1 MIVSSLTIMSVV
13 INFLVILI
21 ILLKINRHMDR
32 MDNTLGFLEK
42 KIKEEDVFVVK
53 TNQTVERIE
62 REIKDIEGDI
72 EWKG

>member
-62 REIKDIEGDI
+62 RERSRILKVT
-72 EWKG
+72 

>member
-1 MIVSSLTIMSVV
+1 
-13 INFLVILI
+13 
-21 ILLKINRHMDR
+21 

-62 REIKDIEGDI
+62 RERSRILKVT
-72 EWKG
+72 